1 MVKASGIQ
9 AVKFGAKLAIAAVL
23 AALAIFG
30 AYSLARPLWTDW
42 KAVAKAAGQ
51 ETTLAKDTT
60 RIIEKTMTNERTIY
74 RQAESAAAIVQEQ
87 PGADSPISPELLDSW
102 VRSID
107 GLRSPAPTPDNHNP
121 R

>member
-1 MVKASGIQ
+1 MAQASGIQ
-9 AVKFGAKLAIAAVL
+9 AVSSWAKLAIGAVL
-23 AALAIFG
+23 SALAIFG

-87 PGADSPISPELLDSW
+87 PGADSPISPELLVSW
-102 VRSID
+102 IRSID
-107 GLRSPAPTPDNHNP
+107 GLRAPAVAVDNQRP
-121 R
+121 